1 MNTLENHSRAE
12 SAIWHDRMLQGCEE
26 VIRRLTT
33 VLLHLKQ
40 NELKAF
46 DRSSS
51 LTVFI
56 ECAE

>member
-1 MNTLENHSRAE
+1 MNTLEKVSRAE

-26 VIRRLTT
+26 VIRGLTT
-33 VLLHLKQ
+33 VLLRLKQ
-40 NELKAF
+40 NELKTF
-46 DRSSS
+46 DRTLS

>member
-1 MNTLENHSRAE
+1 MNTLENDSLAE

-26 VIRRLTT
+26 VIRRLKT
-33 VLLHLKQ
+33 VLLRLKQ
-40 NELKAF
+40 DELKAF
-46 DRSSS
+46 DRTSS